1 MLGVLRNQAWPQR
14 WHCSYFGIGSFFS
27 GISSDKTL
35 VMLPTILR
43 SGILSSPYRQ
53 LYCLHFQPLRTA
65 PNFST
70 AIHRESEVSACAL
83 VPFRAKL
90 SGSFDRSPRALKRG
104 PLNNIR
110 APFAHLLILAAKPIS
125 VTCLDGKIVHRT
137 RRKAK
142 ELCAKGSHRWHDDFT
157 LIELKPHSS
166 HPDYARLLLSR
177 QLSASVPA
185 YIPTEYI
192 PAKMPAL
199 NVPNTRFEQPNSAAW
214 RLCHWDYGPFLP
226 VEIGGNRLE

>member
-1 MLGVLRNQAWPQR
+1 
-14 WHCSYFGIGSFFS
+14 
-27 GISSDKTL
+27 
-35 VMLPTILR
+35 MLPTILR

-65 PNFST
+65 PNFS
-70 AIHRESEVSACAL
+70 
-83 VPFRAKL
+83 
-90 SGSFDRSPRALKRG
+90 
-104 PLNNIR
+104 
-110 APFAHLLILAAKPIS
+110 
-125 VTCLDGKIVHRT
+125 
-137 RRKAK
+137 
-142 ELCAKGSHRWHDDFT
+142 